1 MPTLTKMERI
11 IGEYKITVEGDE
23 ENAIAKVETDSGAVI
38 LDSAYKAVEGV
49 ILGYEYVMD
58 AMEVAEYAAVEA
70 YHQAVGTTNGSVG
83 INSLI
88 THPFNELIYGEEEVE
103 DLVNLL
109 SKEDGQI
116 FEVTIN
122 FKGQILSGNRR
133 IKAGVEVNKR
143 AISEG
148 KPPKFET
155 VSARVLNF
163 DSPESELKFMI
174 LHNQGRNKTKKQRLE
189 ESKALI
195 ALESVAATPADT
207 LISSQ
212 DLIAQ
217 LRENLGDA
225 SRATAFNA
233 KKALKKAQK
242 VKDPELREKLENF
255 IFEVPNKGKD
265 LMEARVPDSAGI
277 SREEYQAKL
286 LSHLEANPSHSVQ
299 TAIAEINAAIIPREK
314 SDILKRMRE
323 KGDVPNDNRKTPKDY
338 VELATLA
345 LGGRIDVDA
354 FAMASDPDWIP
365 AQQRFTIFD
374 DAFMQEIEGNVFA
387 NPPFSKASEAIALMD
402 KNIGCGNIKKLFL
415 IFPSGVL
422 STKAFHEIMKR
433 YNPCLFLPSR
443 RLGFEPGELLLS
455 EKSNA
460 STNSNR
466 EPSVIIFF
474 STEGED
480 YNEFL
485 SLTEGKGWC
494 GRQYA
499 SEAANAT
506 PVKTRKKKSAA

>member
-1 MPTLTKMERI
+1 MPTLIKMERI
-11 IGEYKITVEGDE
+11 IGEYRIFVEGDE

-70 YHQAVGTTNGSVG
+70 YHQALGTTNGSVG

-116 FEVTIN
+116 FEVSIN
-122 FKGQILSGNRR
+122 SKGQILSGNRR

-143 AISEG
+143 AIASG
-148 KPPKFET
+148 NPPKFET
-155 VSARVLNF
+155 VTVKVLNF

-174 LHNQGRNKTKKQRLE
+174 LQNQGRNKTKKQRLE

-277 SREEYQAKL
+277 DKEEYQAKL
-286 LSHLEANPSHSVQ
+286 LSHLEANPSHSVIS
-299 TAIAEINAAIIPREK
+299 AIAQINAAIIPKEE

-323 KGDVPNDNRKTPKDY
+323 KGDVPNDNRKTPKEY

-387 NPPFSKASEAIALMD
+387 NPPFSNASEAIALMD
-402 KNIGCGNIKKLFL
+402 RNIGCGNIKKLFL
-415 IFPSGVL
+415 ILPSGVL

-433 YNPCLFLPSR
+433 HNPCLFLPNK
-443 RLGFEPGELLLS
+443 RLAFEPGELLLA

-466 EPSVIIFF
+466 EPSAIIFF
-474 STEGED
+474 STDSED
-480 YNEFL
+480 YSEFL
-485 SLTEGKGWC
+485 SLTDGKGWC

-499 SEAANAT
+499 SEAANAA

>member
-1 MPTLTKMERI
+1 MPTLLKMERI
-11 IGEYKITVEGDE
+11 IGEYRISVEGDE

-122 FKGQILSGNRR
+122 SKGQILSGNRR

-277 SREEYQAKL
+277 DKEEYQSKL

-299 TAIAEINAAIIPREK
+299 AAIAEINAAIIPRKE

-323 KGDVPNDNRKTPKDY
+323 KGDVPNDNRKTPKEY

-415 IFPSGVL
+415 ILPSGVL

-433 YNPCLFLPSR
+433 HNPCLFLPNK
-443 RLGFEPGELLLS
+443 RLAFEPGELLLA

-466 EPSVIIFF
+466 EPSAIIFF
-474 STEGED
+474 STDSED

-485 SLTEGKGWC
+485 SLTDGKGWC

-499 SEAANAT
+499 LEAANAA